1 MTADP
6 HLEEVVP
13 FSPGARQAAIA
24 DTATALGGLVAALVL
39 MPNRWLVMTALYV
52 GGSCLFGL
60 LPSAF
65 AWRKLRRQLAAAPP
79 VPPDAVEVQ
88 RHGSRLKGISSVPF
102 RLALLLGAGWVGSVL
117 EDASFAWGLLFAAVL
132 LGASAAADLAEG
144 WSVGRWERRNGRILS
159 SLLLVPDRV
168 FYVDRGA
175 QTA

>member
-1 MTADP
+1 MNI
-6 HLEEVVP
+6 L
-13 FSPGARQAAIA
+13 ARARARPQPRASSDIPRDQALA
-24 DTATALGGLVAALVL
+24 
-39 MPNRWLVMTALYV
+39 
-52 GGSCLFGL
+52 
-60 LPSAF
+60 PSAIQH
-65 AWRKLRRQLAAAPP
+65 ALRLSI
-79 VPPDAVEVQ
+79 VEGALSNI
-88 RHGSRLKGISSVPF
+88 HISVTTSAF
-102 RLALLLGAGWVGSVL
+102 LTGFALLLGAGWVGSVL